1 MAILGVKS
9 NNRPSI
15 FIASSVAGL
24 SVAQAVK
31 SNFDKIADVDI
42 WTENIFALNKSAL
55 DTLINRSSFYDF
67 AIFVLTPDD
76 EALIKDQKQRIP
88 RDNVIFEFGLFLGS
102 IGTNRAFCIAE
113 ESVYILSDFAGITIP
128 TYQTRANLVAAVGD
142 ACSQIKRAMETAE
155 KQYRFSMLPST
166 SLAIGYY
173 INFLEKVAQ
182 AFTHI
187 DEFEVIEKDALGK
200 VINRQTVTVKDRYP
214 SITVLLPKKL
224 SNLKPAFLGKKTSAM
239 KQITVST
246 PLRSFPFYIE
256 GNISEDTVSFFD
268 IPTTLLASLETVG
281 KIFSDDFLATDDN
294 MDRIQRREI
303 ANFEKTIRILVPDAI
318 ENDLIKFDLLA

>member
-9 NNRPSI
+9 DNRYSI
-15 FIASSVAGL
+15 FIASSTKGLPVAE
-24 SVAQAVK
+24 AVK
-31 SNFDKIADVDI
+31 SNFDKTADVDI

-76 EALIKDQKQRIP
+76 EAIIKEKKQLIP

-102 IGTNRAFCIAE
+102 IGPNRAFCIAE
-113 ESVYILSDFAGITIP
+113 ESVYILSDFTGISRP
-128 TYQTRANLVAAVGD
+128 TYRSRSNLVAAVGD
-142 ACSQIKRAMETAE
+142 ACSQIKRAMETTE

-182 AFTHI
+182 AFTQI
-187 DEFEVIEKDALGK
+187 NEFDVIEKDGLGK
-200 VINRQTVTVKDRYP
+200 IINRQTIQVKDRYP

-224 SNLKPAFLGKKTSAM
+224 SNLKPAFLGRKTSNL
-239 KQITVST
+239 KQIVVNT
-246 PLRSFPFYIE
+246 PFRSFPVYIE
-256 GNISEDTVSFFD
+256 GDISQDTVNFFD
-268 IPTTLLASLETVG
+268 IPTTLLSSLETIG

-294 MDRIQRREI
+294 MDMIQRREI

-318 ENDLIKFDLLA
+318 ENELIKFDLLA